1 MNSISEYENMPDIRG
16 VPHFDYRMHDYPYPH
31 NPHKSDLDYSVS
43 TFTGFEC
50 LQTNI
55 RSYFSP
61 LETTGQRYIYTG
73 SSDGWVYIYDI
84 LSGENKCC
92 IETPNR
98 NVIRDVA
105 WHPSVPLIASTSFRG
120 EINFFQF
127 DDAEEYQPKN
137 IRNTKSRDNYRDIFN
152 RLF

>member
-61 LETTGQRYIYTG
+61 LETLSC
-73 SSDGWVYIYDI
+73 SSSSEACFAAVRRLRSM
-84 LSGENKCC
+84 LSGTCKCSW
-92 IETPNR
+92 IQQ
-98 NVIRDVA
+98 A
-105 WHPSVPLIASTSFRG
+105 GGSGSF
-120 EINFFQF
+120 
-127 DDAEEYQPKN
+127 AEERCRYF
-137 IRNTKSRDNYRDIFN
+137 Y
-152 RLF
+152 